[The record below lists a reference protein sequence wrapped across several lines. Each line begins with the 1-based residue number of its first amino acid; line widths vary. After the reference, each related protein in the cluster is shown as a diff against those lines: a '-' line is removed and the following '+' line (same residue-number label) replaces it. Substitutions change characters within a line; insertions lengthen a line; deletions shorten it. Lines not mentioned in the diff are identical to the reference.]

1 MRKKLHYSLENPLD
15 MDSSI
20 RLEKKLN
27 DIKGVRAFVN
37 GAAAEVNLS
46 IPKQSDM
53 AAGLEQIIDDEAML
67 KCFHDRDLFDPQYQF
82 WQIYDVATIPD
93 LDLKFFVSRMGGLLK
108 RSKLP
113 SYKVVESLA
122 KQNKIKLSHVKGLE
136 WGEQAISG
144 EIQGKRVSC
153 GTGEYFRLPRATFSK
168 PKLYFACEANVLG
181 YIEFTADKRI

>member
-27 DIKGVRAFVN
+27 AIKGVRAFVN

-53 AAGLEQIIDDEAML
+53 EVGLEQIIDDEAML
-67 KCFHDRDLFDPQYQF
+67 KCFHDHDLFDPQYQF

-93 LDLKFFVSRMGGLLK
+93 LDLEFFVSRMGGLLK

-136 WGEQAISG
+136 WEEQAISG
-144 EIQGKRVSC
+144 KIQGKRVSC
-153 GTGEYFRLPRATFSK
+153 GTGEYFHLPRATFSQ
-168 PKLYFACEANVLG
+168 PKLYFACEDNVLG